1 MGDEGRS
8 ISMQGEGEE
17 SDGANI
23 DDLACVLLKLATPV
37 SVINRSRSTRARR
50 APDRHLRGL
59 LRLVGYHPDNG
70 LDIVIEI
77 PADQPASPLPLT
89 QHPSNRRHSM
99 SEINPTTSGAVG
111 VPAAPH
117 EQPIPLAPPAPRP
130 GPPAGPPGTS
140 GPMLVSDK
148 SFVVTWL
155 FALLLGMFAVDR
167 FYLGKVGTGLVK
179 LFTFGGLGVWVL
191 VDLILV
197 LTGAQRD
204 KQGRML
210 AGYDQNKKIA
220 WIVSAVVIALSMLI
234 SGVNAATATDATPAA
249 VAPVAAEDSAA
260 TTEAKPVETTAPA
273 EEAVP
278 VEETQAPEPP
288 APAVPADFASALV
301 KAASYSETMHMSKA
315 GLYGQLTSEYGEQ
328 FSPEAAQYGVDNV
341 QADWN
346 ANALAKAKSYQETM
360 AMSPESIREQLTSEY
375 GEQFTV
381 EEADFAIL
389 HLND

>member
-1 MGDEGRS
+1 
-8 ISMQGEGEE
+8 
-17 SDGANI
+17 
-23 DDLACVLLKLATPV
+23 
-37 SVINRSRSTRARR
+37 
-50 APDRHLRGL
+50 
-59 LRLVGYHPDNG
+59 
-70 LDIVIEI
+70 
-77 PADQPASPLPLT
+77 
-89 QHPSNRRHSM
+89 M
-99 SEINPTTSGAVG
+99 SEIKPTTSGAAG
-111 VPAAPH
+111 VPAAQQ

-130 GPPAGPPGTS
+130 GFPAGSAGPS
-140 GPMLVSDK
+140 GPVLVSDK

-155 FALLLGMFAVDR
+155 LSLLLGMFAADR
-167 FYLGKVGTGLVK
+167 FYLGKVGTGLLK

-220 WIVSAVVIALSMLI
+220 WIVSAALIALSMLI
-234 SGVNAATATDATPAA
+234 SGANAATATDATPAA
-249 VAPVAAEDSAA
+249 VAPIAAEDSAA
-260 TTEAKPVETTAPA
+260 TTEPKPVETTAPV

-301 KAASYSETMHMSKA
+301 KAASYSKTMHMSKA

-328 FSPEAAQYGVDNV
+328 FSPEAAQFGVDNV

>member
-1 MGDEGRS
+1 
-8 ISMQGEGEE
+8 
-17 SDGANI
+17 
-23 DDLACVLLKLATPV
+23 
-37 SVINRSRSTRARR
+37 
-50 APDRHLRGL
+50 
-59 LRLVGYHPDNG
+59 
-70 LDIVIEI
+70 
-77 PADQPASPLPLT
+77 
-89 QHPSNRRHSM
+89 M
-99 SEINPTTSGAVG
+99 SEIKPTNSGAAG
-111 VPAAPH
+111 VPAAQQ

-220 WIVSAVVIALSMLI
+220 WIVSAGLIALSMLI

-249 VAPVAAEDSAA
+249 VAPVAAKDSAA
-260 TTEAKPVETTAPA
+260 TTEPKPVETTAPV

-278 VEETQAPEPP
+278 VEEAQAPEPP
-288 APAVPADFASALV
+288 VPAVPADFASALI
-301 KAASYSETMHMSKA
+301 KAASYSKTMHMSKA

-341 QADWN
+341 KADWN

-375 GEQFTV
+375 GEQFTA
-381 EEADFAIL
+381 EEADFAII